1 VCWNAG
7 FGPAYKAG
15 RLGYLDLL
23 NAPHAAVRNPVT
35 GWKVKYSQQHEDFNL
50 ASQRG
55 MPGPFDNG
63 VMRFAWVAPLVTNWI
78 GDDGFLR
85 RLYVQ
90 VKTPNLYGDT
100 TWYRGKIVGKTLE
113 DGKGVL
119 KLEITGVNQVGITT
133 TQGRAEVVLSLRHS
147 RF

>member
-1 VCWNAG
+1 
-7 FGPAYKAG
+7 
-15 RLGYLDLL
+15 
-23 NAPHAAVRNPVT
+23 
-35 GWKVKYSQQHEDFNL
+35 
-50 ASQRG
+50 
-55 MPGPFDNG
+55 M
-63 VMRFAWVAPLVTNWI
+63 
-78 GDDGFLR
+78 
-85 RLYVQ
+85 Q